1 MTMLEL
7 FEMLFIGFV
16 VGLTGALVP
25 GPMLFVT
32 IDGSM
37 KKGWTAGPEVFLGH
51 AIIET
56 AVLLMILFGMTALIG
71 EREMS
76 FISVAGGVVL
86 LMFGI
91 MTIKGAKNASAEM
104 HAKEKSSSNSLI
116 AGILTSASNPYFWLW
131 WLAAGSA
138 LVLES
143 YKLGMIAVLFFI
155 AGHWLAD
162 LGWFTAVSVS
172 FSRGKSMFSV
182 KTYKNILISCGVF
195 LIALGGWFAIG

>member
-1 MTMLEL
+1 MLEL

-32 IDGSM
+32 IDGTL

-51 AIIET
+51 AIIES
-56 AVLLMILFGMTALIG
+56 AVLVLILLGMNTLVG

-76 FISVAGGVVL
+76 FISVVGGIVL
-86 LMFGI
+86 VIFGI
-91 MTIKGAKNASAEM
+91 MTIRGAGSSAEEL
-104 HAKEKSSSNSLI
+104 HGQDKAVSNSLV
-116 AGILTSASNPYFWLW
+116 AGIVTSASNPYFWLW

-143 YKLGMIAVLFFI
+143 MKLGMVAVVFFI
-155 AGHWLAD
+155 VGHWLAD
-162 LGWFTAVSVS
+162 LGWFTAVSLS
-172 FSRGKSMFSV
+172 FSHGRGMFSP
-182 KTYKNILISCGVF
+182 KTYRHILVSCGLF
-195 LIALGGWFAIG
+195 LILFGGWFAIG

>member
-1 MTMLEL
+1 MLEL
-7 FEMLFIGFV
+7 FEMLFIGFI

-32 IDGSM
+32 IDGTM

-51 AIIET
+51 AVIET
-56 AVLLMILFGMTALIG
+56 GVLLLILFGMTALIG
-71 EREMS
+71 EREME
-76 FISVAGGVVL
+76 FISIAGGLVL
-86 LMFGI
+86 VLFGI
-91 MTIKGAKNASAEM
+91 LTIRGAKTASIDM
-104 HAKEKSSSNSLI
+104 HAQDKAVSNSLV
-116 AGILTSASNPYFWLW
+116 AGIVTSASNPYFWIW

-155 AGHWLAD
+155 IGHWLAD

-172 FSRGKSMFSV
+172 FSKGRGMFSQR
-182 KTYKNILISCGVF
+182 TYKHILVSCGIF
-195 LIALGGWFAIG
+195 LILFGGWFAIG